1 MSREQT
7 KPATKASNVKPPQT
21 DSAASA
27 NTLANQVFRLALF
40 DHLPRKLM
48 PKDLDSVEKDRIL
61 HPATIQLGVLF
72 SRGVIIADDDRAHAL
87 VVAFQSIIED
97 YTTPPNK
104 ILRED
109 LDKYISKQVQHLV
122 DCRQLTK
129 GMGN

>member
-7 KPATKASNVKPPQT
+7 KPATKASNVKPPQA

-61 HPATIQLGVLF
+61 HPATIQL
-72 SRGVIIADDDRAHAL
+72 
-87 VVAFQSIIED
+87 
-97 YTTPPNK
+97 
-104 ILRED
+104 
-109 LDKYISKQVQHLV
+109 
-122 DCRQLTK
+122 
-129 GMGN
+129 